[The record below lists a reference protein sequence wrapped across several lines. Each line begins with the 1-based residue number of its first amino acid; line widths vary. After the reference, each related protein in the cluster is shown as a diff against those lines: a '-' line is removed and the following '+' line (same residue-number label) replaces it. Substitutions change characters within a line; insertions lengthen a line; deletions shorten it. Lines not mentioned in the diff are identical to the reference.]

1 MNNLNEIYEIVFN
14 DFEAGAAKETSLED
28 LGFDSMAQILLLGE
42 LDERFGL
49 ILDPESLSSLTTLED
64 LENFLL
70 SNIK

>member
-14 DFEAGAAKETSLED
+14 DFEAAAAKETSLED

-49 ILDPESLSSLTTLED
+49 ILDPESLSSLTTLGD